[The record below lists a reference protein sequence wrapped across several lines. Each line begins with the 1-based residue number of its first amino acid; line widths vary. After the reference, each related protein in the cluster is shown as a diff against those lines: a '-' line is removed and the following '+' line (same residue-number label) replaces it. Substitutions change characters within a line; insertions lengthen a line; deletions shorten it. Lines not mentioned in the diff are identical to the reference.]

1 MINWVKI
8 KIPFSP
14 IPTNTRILI
23 FGAPTTMKAHFKI
36 FLTTAVSKFMF
47 GLYKPKLHA
56 YIRSPQSTKK
66 YYRTGRKKLWRLFM
80 MKGWADNNFE
90 K

>member
-1 MINWVKI
+1 MFILDSRVLKSMIKWAKI
-8 KIPFSP
+8 KIQSSVFINPNFMH
-14 IPTNTRILI
+14 T
-23 FGAPTTMKAHFKI
+23 FAHHK
-36 FLTTAVSKFMF
+36 
-47 GLYKPKLHA
+47 
-56 YIRSPQSTKK
+56 STKK

>member
-1 MINWVKI
+1 MKRGKKLID
-8 KIPFSP
+8 FSP
-14 IPTNTRILI
+14 ISINTHIDFWDTHNNESTI
-23 FGAPTTMKAHFKI
+23 QNM
-36 FLTTAVSKFMF
+36 AVSKFKF
-47 GLYKPKLHA
+47 GLYKPNLHA

-66 YYRTGRKKLWRLFM
+66 YYRTGRKKLWGLFM